1 MLSVNNV
8 SKTYAGRTL
17 FANVG
22 FHIQRGDKI
31 GLIGPNGA
39 GKSTLFSLLMGDG
52 TPDEGMV
59 VMERGATLGFLP
71 QESAPVGDETVLE
84 LATSH
89 VGEHS
94 RWEAEPKA
102 KRILKGLAFRDADF
116 TRNARTLSGGWVM
129 RARADRSH
137 AGWPGPMT
145 CSKPLGAAH

>member
-59 VMERGATLGFLP
+59 NPSPPLVL
-71 QESAPVGDETVLE
+71 SPVVRE
-84 LATSH
+84 LLVTMTPST
-89 VGEHS
+89 
-94 RWEAEPKA
+94 KA
-102 KRILKGLAFRDADF
+102 A
-116 TRNARTLSGGWVM
+116 
-129 RARADRSH
+129 
-137 AGWPGPMT
+137 
-145 CSKPLGAAH
+145 